1 MHNKSIEFFDSQ
13 FQRQVAAGDFR
24 LNTFEVRAIDYL
36 LGNVLD
42 LGCGLGNLTLEA
54 ARRGHRVVAVDSS
67 PAAIARIKR
76 VAQQE
81 QLPIRASVVD
91 LASWDIE
98 ERYSTIVSIGLL
110 MFLPR
115 ERALQLL
122 RSIQDHVD
130 PGGHTVINVLIEGT
144 TYMDMFQPD
153 AYYLFGRE
161 ELVDLFAGWT
171 ILSSV
176 HESFSA
182 PGDTRKE
189 FVTVIAAKPAL

>member
-1 MHNKSIEFFDSQ
+1 MPNKSIEFFDSQ
-13 FQRQVAAGDFR
+13 FQRQVASGDFR
-24 LNTFEVRAIDYL
+24 LNTFEIRAVDYL

-54 ARRGHRVVAVDSS
+54 ARRGHGVFAVDSS
-67 PAAIARIKR
+67 PAAIARIQR
-76 VAQQE
+76 AAEQE
-81 QLPIRASVVD
+81 KLPIRVGVVD
-91 LASWDIE
+91 LASWDIDD
-98 ERYSTIVSIGLL
+98 RYSTIVSIGLL

-115 ERALQLL
+115 ERSLQLL
-122 RSIQDHVD
+122 KSIQDHID
-130 PGGHTVINVLIEGT
+130 PGGHAVINVLIEGT
-144 TYMDMFQPD
+144 TFMDMFQPD

-189 FVTVIAAKPAL
+189 FMTVIAAKPAK